1 MIVTLTQAF
10 LNSGLVVPAGKQ
22 RFEFCDSTVPGL
34 LVECR
39 ATANAI
45 PTYFLRFKRNGKTAY
60 DRLGSIK
67 ELTLTQARKLATQKK
82 VEHQQAAKLA
92 PELKPVIGEMT
103 LDVFMAE
110 HYMPHARI
118 HKRSHVRDDQ
128 LYRIRIKP
136 KFGEVKLSA
145 ITRYDV
151 QKFQNELS
159 EEKLSPASQDHH
171 IKLLRRVFNLAVQW
185 EFLEKNV
192 LTGIKLRLVDN
203 ELHDVADDEQL
214 LRLVEVLRTDENRPV
229 CNILMFLLSTGAR
242 LNEAL
247 QATWSQVDLEKGI
260 WTIPAT
266 NAKSKRSRS
275 VPLNDSAMYVL
286 AEAGKQKKVEA
297 IFANPNTGKP
307 FTTITRVW
315 YRLRKE
321 AGITKMR
328 IHSMRHQFASLL
340 VSSGRSLFDV
350 QVLLGHSDPRVSQR
364 YAKLSVQALKEASS
378 YGSIIVPR
386 VKPEA
391 LPPTP
396 KEVAPSQ
403 PVASA
408 EPEKQ
413 VQTAQIIEF
422 SKAA

>member
-1 MIVTLTQAF
+1 MIVTLSQTF
-10 LNSGLVVPAGKQ
+10 LNTGLVVPAGKQ
-22 RFEFCDSTVPGL
+22 RQEFCDSVCKGLIVEARLSAQSVP
-34 LVECR
+34 
-39 ATANAI
+39 TF
-45 PTYFLRFKRNGKTAY
+45 YLRYKRNGKTAY

-67 ELTLTQARKLATQKK
+67 ELSLTQARKIAGVKK
-82 VEHQQAAKLA
+82 IEHSQAAKQA
-92 PELKPVIGEMT
+92 PDLKPALGEMT
-103 LDVFMAE
+103 LDTFMKD
-110 HYMPHARI
+110 HYFPHAKI
-118 HKRSHVRDDQ
+118 HKRSHKRDDQ

-136 KFGEVKLSA
+136 KFGEIRLSS
-145 ITRYDV
+145 ITRYEV

-171 IKLLRRVFNLAVQW
+171 IKLLRRVLNLAVQW

-192 LTGIKLRLVDN
+192 LKGIQLRMVDN

-214 LRLVEVLRTDENRPV
+214 QRLVEILRTDENRPV

-247 QATWSQVDLEKGI
+247 QATWSQVDLEKGL

-275 VPLNDSAMYVL
+275 VPLNESAMYVL
-286 AEAGKQKKVEA
+286 GEAGNLKKFDT

-321 AGITKMR
+321 AGISKMR
-328 IHSMRHQFASLL
+328 IHSLRHQFASLL

-350 QVLLGHSDPRVSQR
+350 QILLGHKDPRVSQR
-364 YAKLSVQALKEASS
+364 YAKLSMQALKDASS
-378 YGSIIVPR
+378 CGSIIVP
-386 VKPEA
+386 KQHA
-391 LPPTP
+391 ASTTAP
-396 KEVAPSQ
+396 KEVAESHPEVCAVTEMKMPS
-403 PVASA
+403 A
-408 EPEKQ
+408 Q
-413 VQTAQIIEF
+413 VVEF
-422 SKAA
+422 PKAA

>member
-1 MIVTLTQAF
+1 MIVNMSSAFIATQLT
-10 LNSGLVVPAGKQ
+10 VPAGKQ
-22 RFEFCDSTVPGL
+22 RQEYCDAVVPGL

-39 ATANAI
+39 ATANAV
-45 PTYFLRFKRNGKTAY
+45 PVYYLRFKRNGKTAY
-60 DRLGSIK
+60 DRLGTIK
-67 ELTLTQARKLATQKK
+67 ELSLTQARKAAGVKK
-82 VEHQQAAKLA
+82 VEHAQAAKKA
-92 PELKPVIGEMT
+92 PEQKPEVGEIT
-103 LDVFMAE
+103 LDTFMTD
-110 HYMPHARI
+110 HYFSFARI
-118 HKRSHVRDDQ
+118 HKRSHKRDDQ

-136 KFGEVKLSA
+136 KFGESKLSE
-145 ITRYDV
+145 ITRYQV
-151 QKFQNELS
+151 LQFQNELS
-159 EEKLSPASQDHH
+159 EKKLSPASQDHH
-171 IKLLRRVFNLAVQW
+171 IKLLRRVLNLAVQW

-214 LRLVEVLRTDENRPV
+214 KRLVEVLRTDENRPV

-247 QATWSQVDLEKGI
+247 QATWSQVDLEKGL

-275 VPLNDSAMYVL
+275 VPLNESAMYVL
-286 AEAGKQKKVEA
+286 AEAGKQKKFDA
-297 IFANPNTGKP
+297 IFANPKTGKP

-315 YRLRKE
+315 YRLRKA

-364 YAKLSVQALKEASS
+364 YAKLSVQALREASS
-378 YGSIIVPR
+378 FGSIIITKQQATTP
-386 VKPEA
+386 PAPTEA
-391 LPPTP
+391 A
-396 KEVAPSQ
+396 VSQ
-403 PVASA
+403 PEVCAV
-408 EPEKQ
+408 PEMEMPS
-413 VQTAQIIEF
+413 AQILEF